1 MHLSFFDIINKS
13 NCNRF
18 ERLVLNSNM
27 NNPNKYNFGNKV
39 SYSKETIKAVEE
51 LVGEEVASFTN
62 VADYLD
68 WYRNIYGEL
77 ALQMLLEE
85 LSSAVKKKDRKKLL
99 LLLGQN
105 KFSKTIESVEE
116 EFVLEQKAFVPSFE
130 KLEVTDIPQDIMAAT
145 PKDLKIAEIE
155 KLDSVQIEAYV
166 DQLLSDLKVDNVF
179 VLSALADKLSNIE
192 NLNEDELLL
201 DEAGYMSLDEM
212 GKLVSSLKERLIG
225 SKENVISDPLNNKV
239 LDADNVRADLIKAVN
254 SIDHET
260 LNSRIE
266 QLETAINQM
275 SSSVPA
281 DAKVAISKAEFDT
294 IVNNIGADTPNIQ
307 VDKVISEIH
316 DHFNSVVQENSVSV
330 ANSTPSNSFDFAQS
344 ASSLDTPVIQRDSLS
359 RSFSDP
365 ATQSVSTSV
374 GSAPTYTAPVTQSAT
389 SNYVQSVTNS
399 GASSYV
405 APTFQ
410 SLANSQSAPTVPN
423 AAGQAQTFTQPLVQ
437 SQTTDSVSQITG
449 AQQSTFQQPA
459 TAQMQSPEAPASAK
473 VNNPLQIIEIN
484 NEPVPEPKEAPKLYE
499 GNNDRDTITSGGFEC
514 PYGKGKCMGGCNECP
529 FSPKGPANGPA
540 EKIPDFGMAPS
551 FTPVG

>member
-1 MHLSFFDIINKS
+1 
-13 NCNRF
+13 
-18 ERLVLNSNM
+18 
-27 NNPNKYNFGNKV
+27 
-39 SYSKETIKAVEE
+39 
-51 LVGEEVASFTN
+51 
-62 VADYLD
+62 
-68 WYRNIYGEL
+68 
-77 ALQMLLEE
+77 
-85 LSSAVKKKDRKKLL
+85 
-99 LLLGQN
+99 
-105 KFSKTIESVEE
+105 
-116 EFVLEQKAFVPSFE
+116 
-130 KLEVTDIPQDIMAAT
+130 
-145 PKDLKIAEIE
+145 
-155 KLDSVQIEAYV
+155 
-166 DQLLSDLKVDNVF
+166 
-179 VLSALADKLSNIE
+179 
-192 NLNEDELLL
+192 
-201 DEAGYMSLDEM
+201 MSLDEM

-239 LDADNVRADLIKAVN
+239 LDAGNVRAELIKAVN

-266 QLETAINQM
+266 ELETAINQM

-294 IVNNIGADTPNIQ
+294 IVNNIAADTPNVQ

-316 DHFNSVVQENSVSV
+316 DRFNSVVQENSVSV
-330 ANSTPSNSFDFAQS
+330 ANSTPSNSFDVAQS

-551 FTPVG
+551 FTSVG

>member
-1 MHLSFFDIINKS
+1 
-13 NCNRF
+13 
-18 ERLVLNSNM
+18 M

-51 LVGEEVASFTN
+51 LVGEEAASFTN

-105 KFSKTIESVEE
+105 KFSKTKESVEE
-116 EFVLEQKAFVPSFE
+116 EIVLEQKAYIPSFE
-130 KLEVTDIPQDIMAAT
+130 KLEIADIPQEILAAT
-145 PKDLKIAEIE
+145 PENLNISEIE
-155 KLDSVQIEAYV
+155 KLDAAQIEAYV
-166 DQLLSDLKVDNVF
+166 NQLLSDLKVDNVF

-239 LDADNVRADLIKAVN
+239 LDADNVRAELIEAVN

-266 QLETAINQM
+266 ELETAINQM

-294 IVNNIGADTPNIQ
+294 IVNNIAADTPNVQ
-307 VDKVISEIH
+307 VDRVISEIH
-316 DHFNSVVQENSVSV
+316 DRFNSVVQENSVSV
-330 ANSTPSNSFDFAQS
+330 SSSTPSNSFDAAQS
-344 ASSLDTPVIQRDSLS
+344 ASSIDTPVIQRDSLS

-374 GSAPTYTAPVTQSAT
+374 GSAPTYTAPVTQSAPA
-389 SNYVQSVTNS
+389 NFVQSVTNS

-410 SLANSQSAPTVPN
+410 SLANSQSVPTVPN
-423 AAGQAQTFTQPLVQ
+423 AAGQAQTFAQPVIQ
-437 SQTTDSVSQITG
+437 SQTTDSVSQTTS
-449 AQQSTFQQPA
+449 AQQPAFQQPA
-459 TAQMQSPEAPASAK
+459 KAQMQSPEVPASAK
-473 VNNPLQIIEIN
+473 VNNPLKIIEIN

-499 GNNDRDTITSGGFEC
+499 GKNDRDTITSGGFEC